1 MKDLELMDKNELK
14 VMQEKIAILLNKKG
28 SDKISNLIE
37 CVKREE
43 EMRIRHR
50 QEEELLEE
58 EMEYLPLLKELKYIT
73 CAHYDGIFIYGDRD
87 ENQNFKGVKLMLDTK
102 TLVAK
107 ERELPALEKV
117 NKIEEFFGQKITIL
131 KG

>member
-43 EMRIRHR
+43 EMRVRHR
-50 QEEELLEE
+50 QEEELLEL
-58 EMEYLPLLKELKYIT
+58 EMEYLTLLKQLGYIT
-73 CAHYDGIFIYGDRD
+73 CLHHDSIFIYGDKD
-87 ENQNFKGVKLMLDTK
+87 ENQNFKGVRLMLDTK

-107 ERELPALEKV
+107 ERELPTLEKV
-117 NKIEEFFGQKITIL
+117 NKIEEFFSSKITIL